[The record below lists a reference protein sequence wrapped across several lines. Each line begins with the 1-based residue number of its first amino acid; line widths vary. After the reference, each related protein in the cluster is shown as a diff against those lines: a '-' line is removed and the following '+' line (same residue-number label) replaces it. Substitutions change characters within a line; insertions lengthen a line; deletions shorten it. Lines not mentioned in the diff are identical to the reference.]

1 MRIIS
6 GKLKGKKLY
15 TKENSSY
22 RPMTGRIK
30 EAVFS
35 ILSSGQFLDP
45 DTNKSVLEGAH
56 SIDVFGGTGAITFEG
71 ISRGLKRAI
80 IVEKDSASF
89 DSLKKNIKALGLEQQ
104 VEALLG
110 DATYLPAAYLN
121 CSIAFID
128 PPFGKNLVA
137 PSVASL
143 VKRKWLTND
152 AILIIRTNLN
162 EKFDITE
169 FAQEIFS
176 RKYNNSILS
185 IHKVS
190 LNND

>member
-6 GKLKGKKLY
+6 GKLKGKKLH
-15 TKENSSY
+15 TQPNSSY

-35 ILSSGQFLDP
+35 VLSSGQFLDQG
-45 DTNKSVLEGAH
+45 TNRPILEGAN
-56 SIDVFGGTGAITFEG
+56 SIDLFGGTGAITFEAV
-71 ISRGLKRAI
+71 SRGLKRAV

-89 DSLKKNIKALGLEQQ
+89 DSLKKNIKSLGLEQQ

-110 DATYLPAAYLN
+110 DATSLPAAYLS

-128 PPFGKNLVA
+128 PPFGKNLVV

-143 VKRKWLTND
+143 IKRKWLTD
-152 AILIIRTNLN
+152 GAILIIRTNLS

-169 FAQEIFS
+169 FANEIFS
-176 RKYNNSILS
+176 RKYNNSLVS
-185 IHKVS
+185 IHRIQE
-190 LNND
+190 L